1 LTNIPDH
8 ILVIA
13 LVILL
18 LASGFFSASETG
30 LLAANRYRLRHLAR
44 SGHKGAQRVEKL
56 LSRVDR
62 LLGTIL
68 FSNNMVN
75 NYAATIAAILA
86 ISWFGNAGAAI
97 APLVFTLV
105 LLVFS
110 EVTPKTYAAQ
120 EPEKVALF
128 SSLILKPLM
137 WLLSPVIW
145 AITGISNLALRLL
158 RISTGNTD
166 SDNLSPEELR
176 TVLDEAGALIPP
188 RHQRMLLSI
197 LDLEK
202 VQVEDIMVPRS
213 EVEGIDLEDDLQDI
227 IQLVS
232 STHHT
237 RLPIYRGNL
246 NSIVGILHL
255 RNVGRFLQ
263 HEEFTKADLLQ
274 LSDEPYFVPEATS
287 LHQQLINFQSQKK
300 RLGIVVN
307 EYGDVL
313 GLTTL
318 EDILEEIVGDF
329 TTDIEH
335 HYVDIIPQPDG
346 SHVIDGST
354 PLRDINRTLRW
365 QLPVDGPKTLNGL
378 ILEELQ
384 NIPEHSVCVRLG
396 DYVIEVMQVKDNRV
410 RTAKV
415 KRLVTAKKRKSSK
428 RKKN

>member
-1 LTNIPDH
+1 MTNIPEH
-8 ILVIA
+8 ILVIT
-13 LVILL
+13 LIILL
-18 LASGFFSASETG
+18 VASSFFSASETG
-30 LLAANRYRLRHLAR
+30 LLSANRYRLRHMAR
-44 SGHKGAQRVEKL
+44 SGHKGAQRVERL
-56 LSRVDR
+56 LARVDR
-62 LLGTIL
+62 LLGAIL

-105 LLVFS
+105 LLIFS

-120 EPEKVALF
+120 EPEKVAIF
-128 SSLILKPLM
+128 SSILLSPLM
-137 WLLSPVIW
+137 WLLAPAVW
-145 AITGISNLALRLL
+145 AITSISNLALKLF
-158 RISTGNTD
+158 RINTNNDNTD
-166 SDNLSPEELR
+166 HLSPEELR
-176 TVLDEAGALIPP
+176 TVLHEAGALIPA

-213 EVEGIDLEDDLQDI
+213 EVEGIDLEDDLQEI
-227 IQLVS
+227 IKLIS
-232 STHHT
+232 NTHHT
-237 RLPIYRGNL
+237 RLPIYRGTL

-263 HEEFTKADLLQ
+263 QGEFTKADLLQ

-300 RLGIVVN
+300 RLGIIVD

-335 HYVDIIPQPDG
+335 HYVEIMPQADG

-378 ILEELQ
+378 ILEQLQ

-396 DYVIEVMQVKDNRV
+396 NYVIEVIQVKDNRV

-415 KRLVTAKKRKSSK
+415 KRLTPTKRKSSK
-428 RKKN
+428 KKKA

>member
-1 LTNIPDH
+1 
-8 ILVIA
+8 
-13 LVILL
+13 
-18 LASGFFSASETG
+18 
-30 LLAANRYRLRHLAR
+30 
-44 SGHKGAQRVEKL
+44 
-56 LSRVDR
+56 
-62 LLGTIL
+62 
-68 FSNNMVN
+68 MVN

-86 ISWFGNAGAAI
+86 ISWFGNLSTAI
-97 APLVFTLV
+97 ALVVFTFV

-128 SSLILKPLM
+128 SSLIIKPLI

-384 NIPEHSVCVRLG
+384 NIPEHSVRS
-396 DYVIEVMQVKDNRV
+396 EERRV
-410 RTAKV
+410 GKER
-415 KRLVTAKKRKSSK
+415 RGR
-428 RKKN
+428 RGQERW

>member
-1 LTNIPDH
+1 MTNIPEH
-8 ILVIA
+8 ILVIT
-13 LVILL
+13 LIILL
-18 LASGFFSASETG
+18 AASSFFSASETG
-30 LLAANRYRLRHLAR
+30 LLSANRYRLRHMAR
-44 SGHKGAQRVEKL
+44 SGHKGAQRVERL

-62 LLGTIL
+62 LLGAIL

-105 LLVFS
+105 LLIFS

-120 EPEKVALF
+120 EPEKVAIF
-128 SSLILKPLM
+128 SSILLSPLM
-137 WLLSPVIW
+137 WLLAPAVW
-145 AITGISNLALRLL
+145 AITSISNLALKLF
-158 RISTGNTD
+158 RIDTSNNNAD
-166 SDNLSPEELR
+166 HLSPEELR
-176 TVLDEAGALIPP
+176 TVLHEAGALIPA

-213 EVEGIDLEDDLQDI
+213 EVEGIDLEDDLQEI
-227 IQLVS
+227 IKLIS
-232 STHHT
+232 NTHHT
-237 RLPIYRGNL
+237 RLPIYRGTL

-255 RNVGRFLQ
+255 RNVGRVLQ
-263 HEEFTKADLLQ
+263 QGEFTKADLLQ

-300 RLGIVVN
+300 RLGIIVD

-335 HYVDIIPQPDG
+335 HYVEIMPQADG

-378 ILEELQ
+378 ILEQLQ

-396 DYVIEVMQVKDNRV
+396 NYVIEVIQVKDNRV

-415 KRLVTAKKRKSSK
+415 KRLAPSKRKSSK
-428 RKKN
+428 KKKA